1 MKSWGVKGLSFLLI
15 FVVLIV
21 SPKVF
26 FIFVFA
32 CYLKALEMLFHFAYV
47 NLV

>member
-15 FVVLIV
+15 FVVLTVNLRGFLI
-21 SPKVF
+21 
-26 FIFVFA
+26 FIFA

>member
-1 MKSWGVKGLSFLLI
+1 MKSWEVKGLSFLLI
-15 FVVLIV
+15 FVVLTV
-21 SPKVF
+21 SPRGF

-32 CYLKALEMLFHFAYV
+32 FYLKALEMLFHFAYV

>member
-1 MKSWGVKGLSFLLI
+1 MKSWGVKGLSFHLI
-15 FVVLIV
+15 FVVLTV
-21 SPKVF
+21 SSRRF
-26 FIFVFA
+26 LIFVFA

>member
-1 MKSWGVKGLSFLLI
+1 MKSWGAKGLSFHLI
-15 FVVLIV
+15 FVVLTM
-21 SPKVF
+21 SPRRF

-47 NLV
+47 ILV

>member
-1 MKSWGVKGLSFLLI
+1 MKSWGVIGLSFLLI
-15 FVVLIV
+15 FVVLTV
-21 SPKVF
+21 NPRRF
-26 FIFVFA
+26 FIFVCA